1 MWKSGLLGWIMVMGS
16 HWGRT
21 VTQHSLLILI
31 SYSFHPNI
39 VLISYHSK
47 IIIGKLCTG
56 NNLAPAQLSTIPNCQ
71 WDCLRT
77 HYHHCFG
84 ALPQSSLT
92 EKNVKWRRTTLLSVR
107 ALPKFQNA
115 KLAFFP
121 LWFEFEIVQTREA
134 QGRNHRPQSNS
145 SWHTDQYYRSTAA
158 CLNPGNQIKRD
169 TMNTKKWYWY
179 TQSGWLRHHIC
190 LNGSGNSIFFIVF
203 LC

>member
-1 MWKSGLLGWIMVMGS
+1 M
-16 HWGRT
+16 
-21 VTQHSLLILI
+21 
-31 SYSFHPNI
+31 
-39 VLISYHSK
+39 
-47 IIIGKLCTG
+47 IIGKLCTG
-56 NNLAPAQLSTIPNCQ
+56 YNLAPAQLSTIPNCQ

-92 EKNVKWRRTTLLSVR
+92 EKNVKWKRTTLLSVR

-134 QGRNHRPQSNS
+134 QGRNHRPQWNS

-158 CLNPGNQIKRD
+158 CLNPENQIKRD
-169 TMNTKKWYWY
+169 AMNTKKVKLIHSVWVTQAPYMPEWVWKFHFFCVPLLAGIEMQMPSSGPSIGVRARYWCRGMRD
-179 TQSGWLRHHIC
+179 GWA
-190 LNGSGNSIFFIVF
+190 GPG
-203 LC
+203 